1 MTEDFPYLLE
11 RMLFQVLGDEL
22 KVEDI
27 LMQSGGSINMAV
39 CAKTEHGNFFVK
51 WNEFQYLD
59 MFEKEAKSL
68 KLLKGKST
76 LRIPEV
82 FGYGQV
88 EEKAFLVLEFLE
100 QGLESP
106 QYWKKLGEGLAQLHG
121 DMADAHGLP
130 FDNYMGQLVQVN
142 KQEANWVTFYVV
154 RRLKPQVGK
163 MTYEGL
169 VTSGFQER
177 FNAFLEKLPEI
188 LPPSKPCLLHG
199 DLWNGNVFPT
209 GNEATVFDPAIY
221 YGAPEMDLAMTEL
234 FGGFAQAFYEAYE
247 HHHPI
252 MEQYKEHKD
261 LYQLYPLLVHANIF
275 GVHSGYLSAVD
286 RIIKRYL

>member
-1 MTEDFPYLLE
+1 MTEDFPHLLE

-39 CAKTEHGNFFVK
+39 CAQTAHGNFFVK
-51 WNEFQYLD
+51 WNELQYLD

-68 KLLKGKST
+68 EFLKGKST

-82 FGYGQV
+82 FGFGQV

-100 QGLESP
+100 QGMESP
-106 QYWKKLGEGLAQLHG
+106 EYWRKLGEGLAQLHENT
-121 DMADAHGLP
+121 ATAHGLS
-130 FDNYMGQLVQVN
+130 FDNYIGKLEQIN
-142 KQEANWVTFYVV
+142 RQETNWSNFYIE
-154 RRLKPQVGK
+154 RRLKPQVGRL
-163 MTYEGL
+163 TYEGNA
-169 VTSGFQER
+169 SPDFQKR
-177 FNAFLEKLPEI
+177 FDAFSKKLSEI
-188 LPPSKPCLLHG
+188 LPASKPCLLHG
-199 DLWNGNVFPT
+199 DLWSGNAFAT
-209 GNEATVFDPAIY
+209 GSDATVFDPAIY

-234 FGGFAQAFYEAYE
+234 FGGFAPEFYVAYE
-247 HHHPI
+247 DQSSITPH
-252 MEQYKEHKD
+252 YKQHKD

-275 GVHSGYLSAVD
+275 GVNSGYLSAVD